1 MFKVKLPRRKQGF
14 SKISVLVLSA
24 SLVVSM
30 LPSGITGN
38 NTKLSPIGIVEAAMA
53 YAAKDIALNP
63 GRDES
68 ELNFTWYT
76 DGQPTTSIIQMAKK
90 SDMINGVFPVAQAK
104 SFIGLATKA
113 ATTNYSNKVTATGLE
128 PKTQYVYRVGDGDDA
143 NWSSVYDYTTRDAS
157 NYTLLFVGDPQIG
170 SSGNVPND
178 TEGWNKTLKKA
189 VEQFPNISYIMS
201 AGDQVETA
209 TNEPQF
215 AAFESPEILRNLPVA
230 TTIGNHD
237 TSGANYKYHFNV
249 PNESTEGVTTA
260 GGDYY
265 YTYGD
270 TLFMVLNSNNKT
282 GASHTKFMEDTV
294 KVVPDVKWRIVTFH
308 HDIYG
313 AGPHDVDTDVLGL
326 RRDLVP
332 TFDKL
337 DIDMIFVGHDHSY
350 VRSKLMNG
358 DKVEGPQLKDSQEND
373 VNPTGRTY
381 VTANS
386 ASGSKYYDLKNSNTS
401 YIAASRQNKSRMFST
416 INVTPS
422 TITVDTYEMD
432 NITNESIKIDSY
444 GMVKEPENV
453 KLYTKQAQQKDT
465 TSSIEYY
472 YATNNANAVKNLKTT
487 FKFDSTKIKFNN
499 AELVTPDAGAVF
511 DIDRDNLS
519 DGEVSI
525 RADLATPI
533 RSDAYGEYKDAL
545 KLTFDLVDDQKPTKA
560 SLQLTKS
567 VLTTQNRHSDTTS
580 IVEESEAEIV
590 VGVEATGVELN
601 KNALNLTVGGK
612 DVLTAAV
619 QPADATNQEVSWK
632 SSDELVATVDENGRV
647 TAVLEGSAKITATT
661 VDGNFTAE
669 SDVTVTDTGTIVEA
683 VDVRINEEILDLMI
697 GESGALTAT
706 VLPEDTTN
714 QDISWSSSDELV
726 AKVDANGRVT
736 GLNVGTTDITV
747 RTEDGSN
754 KTYTIQVNVKPANIS
769 VTGVTLDPAAL
780 TFTVG
785 GASRTLFATV
795 NPSNA
800 TNKEVTW
807 KSSNVSVATVVYGIV
822 QPVAMGTA
830 TITVTTVDG
839 NFINTSTVTVTTASS
854 GSVPSTP
861 TPSTPTPSTPAPSTP
876 APNKPVPSTPT
887 PSTPVPSTPTKLFTD
902 IPAGYWAA
910 TAIQDLISRQILK
923 GTSEGSFEPGRSVTR
938 AEFTAMLV
946 RALNLTEI
954 SSARFTDVKTGNWY
968 AEAVSMAVKAGIV
981 QGKSTTV
988 FGANMQITREEM
1000 VTMLMRAYEYMNGK
1014 ASVIR
1019 SNTFTDGSQIS
1030 PWAVDSVKEA
1040 VALNLI
1046 KGTDTGAFKPR
1057 GISTRA
1063 EAAQV
1068 VYNLLN
1074 K

>member
-30 LPSGITGN
+30 LPSGFTSY
-38 NTKLSPIGIVEAAMA
+38 NTKLSPISIVEAAMA

-76 DGQPTTSIIQMAKK
+76 DGQPTTSIVQMAKK
-90 SDMINGVFPVAQAK
+90 SDVINGIFPVAQAK
-104 SFIGLATKA
+104 SFTGLASKA

-128 PKTQYVYRVGDGDDA
+128 PKTQYVYRVGDGDDT

-170 SSGNVPND
+170 SSGNVSND
-178 TEGWNKTLKKA
+178 TVGWNKTLTKA

-215 AAFESPEILRNLPVA
+215 AAFESPEILRSLPVA

-294 KVVPDVKWRIVTFH
+294 KVVPDAKWRIVTFH

-386 ASGSKYYDLKNSNTS
+386 SSGSKYYDLKNSNTS

-432 NITNESIKIDSY
+432 NITNETTKIDSY

-453 KLYTKQAQQKDT
+453 KLYTKQVQQKDT
-465 TSSIEYY
+465 KSSIEYY
-472 YATNNANAVKNLKTT
+472 YATNNANAVKNLKTS

-499 AELVTPDAGAVF
+499 AALVTPDAGAVLE
-511 DIDRDNLS
+511 IDRDNLS
-519 DGEVSI
+519 NGEVSI
-525 RADLATPI
+525 RADLETPI
-533 RSDAYGEYKDAL
+533 RSDAYGAYKDVL
-545 KLTFDLVDDQKPTKA
+545 KLTFDLVDNQKPTKA
-560 SLQLTKS
+560 SLQLIKS

-580 IVEESEAEIV
+580 LVEASEAEIV
-590 VGVEATGVELN
+590 VGVEATGIALN

-612 DVLTAAV
+612 DVLTATV
-619 QPADATNQEVSWK
+619 QPADATNQEVSWN

-647 TAVLEGSAKITATT
+647 TALLEGSARITATT
-661 VDGNFTAE
+661 IDGSFTAE
-669 SDVTVTDTGTIVEA
+669 SVVTVTDAETIVEA
-683 VDVRINEEILDLMI
+683 VDVIINEKSIDLMI
-697 GESGALTAT
+697 GESGTLTAT
-706 VLPEDTTN
+706 VLPANTTN
-714 QDISWSSSDELV
+714 QDISWSSSDEFV

-754 KTYTIQVNVKPANIS
+754 KTYTIQVNVKAANIS
-769 VTGVTLDPAAL
+769 VTGVTLDPVAMTL
-780 TFTVG
+780 TVG
-785 GASRTLFATV
+785 GGSQTLFATV

-800 TNKEVTW
+800 TNKAVTW
-807 KSSNVSVATVVYGIV
+807 KSSNETVATVVYGIV
-822 QPVAMGTA
+822 QPVAVGTA
-830 TITVTTVDG
+830 TITVTTEDG
-839 NFINTSTVTVTTASS
+839 YFINTSTVRVKASS
-854 GSVPSTP
+854 STVPS
-861 TPSTPTPSTPAPSTP
+861 SPAPSTP
-876 APNKPVPSTPT
+876 VPSAPAPSTPVPSIPAPSAPA
-887 PSTPVPSTPTKLFTD
+887 PSTPVPSTPTKSFID
-902 IPAGYWAA
+902 IPDGYWAA
-910 TAIQDLISRQILK
+910 TAIQDLVSRQILK
-923 GTSEGSFEPGRSVTR
+923 GTSEGMFEPGRSVTR
-938 AEFTAMLV
+938 AEFTTMLV
-946 RALNLTEI
+946 RALNLTEK
-954 SSARFTDVKTGNWY
+954 SSASFLDVKSEHWY
-968 AEAVSMAVKAGIV
+968 SEAIYLAVKVGIV

-988 FGANMQITREEM
+988 FGPNLQITREEM

-1014 ASVIR
+1014 ASVIG

-1030 PWAVDSVKEA
+1030 PWAVDSVKDA
-1040 VALNLI
+1040 LALNLI
-1046 KGTDTGAFKPR
+1046 KGTETGAFKPH